1 MTSRY
6 DKRPNFI
13 VYMPDQL
20 RYDCVGAFGNT
31 TIKTPNID
39 RLALNGVKF
48 TNCYLQHSVCSQSR
62 ASIVTGK
69 YPHETGH
76 RGLTTYLRLWEDNF
90 FKTLKENDYHVVSV
104 GKRGDI
110 FAEGAS
116 EESLN
121 EYGFIVEPEASLFED
136 MREKLTRFRQDYLDK
151 KSPIDW
157 SRLYYTGSR
166 DPIVDFDE
174 AVIQSAEKWL
184 DGVNGGSISTGGKPW
199 ILFLPLFFPHCPFG
213 VEDPYFSMY
222 DRSAVPSPLSTDSKT
237 GHEPAY
243 MKRLREKHGL
253 NDTPLEVWH
262 EIVATYYGMI
272 SRIDDQLGRIISKVE
287 ESGLQKSTLTIF
299 CTDHGE
305 YLGDHGL
312 IEKWPSGVSEQL
324 VHEPLIVSGLNL
336 PKGKTVDSLCEMVDL
351 APTLFEFAQLGEAPF
366 AHNGK
371 SLVPLLYGETNT
383 HKDYVYSEGGFLKGE
398 DAIIEIAPFPYDL
411 KSGLQHEDIV
421 TVGRVIAIRSKE
433 YTFVYRLYEKNELY
447 SRVADLAEA
456 HNLIDEPEYAPVA
469 QQLESQLLRWMVE
482 SSGLPPKLGPRHVEV
497 KLPKPGSTTFESS
510 P

>member
-6 DKRPNFI
+6 EKQPNFI
-13 VYMPDQL
+13 IYMPDQL
-20 RYDCVGAFGNT
+20 RYDCVGAFGNSS
-31 TIKTPNID
+31 IQTPNID
-39 RLALNGVKF
+39 RLALKGVKF

-76 RGLTTYLRLWEDNF
+76 RGLTTYLQLWEDNF

-121 EYGFIVEPEASLFED
+121 EYGFIVEPEGNLFENV
-136 MREKLTRFRQDYLDK
+136 RERLAHYHQDYLDK
-151 KSPIDW
+151 KADTDW
-157 SRLYYTGSR
+157 SRLYYSGSR
-166 DPIVDFDE
+166 DAIVDFDE

-184 DGVNGGSISTGGKPW
+184 DGVNSGSISTGGKPW

-213 VEDPYFSMY
+213 VEDPYFSKY
-222 DRSAVPSPLSTDSKT
+222 DRSKVPSPLRVASKT

-243 MKRLREKHGL
+243 MRRLREKHGL
-253 NDTPLEVWH
+253 NHISLDVWH
-262 EIVATYYGMI
+262 EVIATYYGMI

-287 ESGLQKSTLTIF
+287 DLGLQKSTLTIF

-324 VHEPLIVSGLNL
+324 VHEPLIISGLNL
-336 PKGKTVDSLCEMVDL
+336 PQGKTIESLCEMVDL
-351 APTLFEFAQLGEAPF
+351 APTLFDFAQLGESPF
-366 AHNGK
+366 RHNGK
-371 SLVPLLYGETNT
+371 SLLPLLYGDTNV
-383 HKDYVYSEGGFLKGE
+383 HKEYVYSEGGFLKGE
-398 DAIIEIAPFPYDL
+398 DAVIEFASFPYDL
-411 KSGLQHEDIV
+411 KAGLQHEEIE
-421 TVGRVIAIRSKE
+421 TVGRVIALRNE
-433 YTFVYRLYEKNELY
+433 EFTFVYRLYEKNELY
-447 SRVADLAEA
+447 SRKNDLAEA
-456 HNLIDEPEYAPVA
+456 HNLIDDPKYQNTVLK
-469 QQLESQLLRWMVE
+469 LESQLLRWMIE
-482 SSGLPPKLGPRHVEV
+482 SSGLPTNPGPRWINVN
-497 KLPKPGSTTFESS
+497 LPKPGETTF
-510 P
+510 